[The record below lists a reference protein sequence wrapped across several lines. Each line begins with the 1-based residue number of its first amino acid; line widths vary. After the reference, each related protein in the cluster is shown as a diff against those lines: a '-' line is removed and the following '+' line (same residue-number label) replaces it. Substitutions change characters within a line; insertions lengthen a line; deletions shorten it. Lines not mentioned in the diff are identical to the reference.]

1 MLTSEFTQQSEYK
14 GHFNMDPREA
24 KLDSFR
30 VQSFLRGFQW
40 SQRTTW
46 SIQIMSLTMFGILP
60 GRLKSQE
67 KEVTNICKGAF
78 TVLDGENQI
87 AQNGS

>member
-1 MLTSEFTQQSEYK
+1 
-14 GHFNMDPREA
+14 
-24 KLDSFR
+24 
-30 VQSFLRGFQW
+30 
-40 SQRTTW
+40 
-46 SIQIMSLTMFGILP
+46 MFGILP